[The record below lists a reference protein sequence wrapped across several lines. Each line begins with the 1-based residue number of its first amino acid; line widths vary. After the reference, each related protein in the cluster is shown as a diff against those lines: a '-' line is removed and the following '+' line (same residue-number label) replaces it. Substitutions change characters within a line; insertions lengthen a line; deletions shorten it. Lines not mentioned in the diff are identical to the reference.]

1 VGETIEIEV
10 GAGVV
15 VGTVVDVDVDDGVF
29 EWSKKQKAKS
39 KSQRVQKAI
48 KSVPV
53 KVIKAAEE
61 VETGLFVK
69 QKVGKWTKVGKN
81 DSKVRSTVT
90 GVAG

>member
-1 VGETIEIEV
+1 MGETIEIEV
-10 GAGVV
+10 GTVV
-15 VGTVVDVDVDDGVF
+15 DVDVDVDDGVF
-29 EWSKKQKAKS
+29 EWSKKAKKQKAKS

-81 DSKVRSTVT
+81 ESKVRSTVT